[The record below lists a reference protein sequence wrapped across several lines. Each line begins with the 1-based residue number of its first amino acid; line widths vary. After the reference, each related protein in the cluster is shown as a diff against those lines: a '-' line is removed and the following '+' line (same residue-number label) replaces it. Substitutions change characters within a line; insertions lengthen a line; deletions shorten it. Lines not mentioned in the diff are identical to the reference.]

1 MLNKNLK
8 KLDSSGRLY
17 IPNELRTQVEININ
31 EKIAICT
38 HEESGGIM
46 IKPLNKIENCKV
58 IAIGKMNNKGKIVI
72 PKILLPEGRN
82 EAFFDVYLFNGDLVI
97 EQIYV

>member
-1 MLNKNLK
+1 
-8 KLDSSGRLY
+8 
-17 IPNELRTQVEININ
+17 
-31 EKIAICT
+31 
-38 HEESGGIM
+38 M